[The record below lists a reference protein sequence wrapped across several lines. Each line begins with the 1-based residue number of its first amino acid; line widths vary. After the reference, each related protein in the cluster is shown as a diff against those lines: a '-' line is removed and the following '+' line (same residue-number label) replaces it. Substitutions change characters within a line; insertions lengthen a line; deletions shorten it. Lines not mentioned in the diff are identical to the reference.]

1 MTFRAHRICMLLVVA
16 AVSVAPAQ
24 VTRVS
29 SAAEIATALQT
40 AQPGDTLLMTNGIW
54 TDQLITFQ
62 GLGSASAPIVLKAE
76 TNGQVELTGTSRL
89 RISGQYLV
97 VDGLRFRSGYSP
109 SGAVIEFRNGS
120 GIAATDCRLTNTS
133 IEDYNPPSTATDYKW
148 VSMYGFRNT
157 VEYCYFAGKTHAGTT
172 FVVWL
177 SDQPNAHWV
186 HHNFFGRRPPLGV
199 NGGETI
205 RVGTSDWSMYNSRTV
220 VESNYFLECDGEAEI
235 ISSKSCEN
243 VYRANV
249 FVRCE
254 GALTLRHGNRNRVEG
269 NFFFGE
275 GTSNT
280 GGIRV
285 IGEDQ
290 VVINNYLVGLTGSA
304 PRAPLTLMNGIPSS
318 PLNGYFQVQRA
329 QIAFNTFV
337 NTRNTIV
344 IGYGK
349 SDSISLPPLDCTIA
363 NNIVRSPNSPFIA
376 LVDTPISM
384 IYEGNIMYGGFVGI
398 SDTGIHVIDP
408 QLVLSPDGL
417 WRPAATSPVLGA
429 ASGSYGSVTEDMD
442 GDPRSGSKDV
452 GADQF
457 STEPPVR
464 HPVTQN
470 DVGPDWMRNTTEVAQ
485 ATLQAPEGYA
495 LSDCYPNPFNGQ
507 TGFAVTCPKS
517 GELTV
522 EVFDIRGRRLS
533 EVNLGWREAGTHRM
547 VWRPEALPSGLYVLR
562 VSSQAW
568 SSSIKA
574 LYLK

>member
-1 MTFRAHRICMLLVVA
+1 MGFRAYRISLYFLMA
-16 AVSVAPAQ
+16 AMSTAQ
-24 VTRVS
+24 AALTRVN
-29 SAAEIATALQT
+29 SAAEISSAMLS
-40 AQPGDTLLMTNGIW
+40 AQPGDTLLMSNGVWTN
-54 TDQLITFQ
+54 QLITFQ
-62 GLGSASAPIVLKAE
+62 GVGSASAPIVLKAE

-97 VDGLRFRSGYSP
+97 VDGLRFRAGYSP

-120 GIAATDCRLTNTS
+120 GVAATDCRLTNTS

-148 VSMYGFRNT
+148 VSLYGFRNT
-157 VEYCYFAGKTHAGTT
+157 VEYCYFAGKTHLGTT
-172 FVVWL
+172 FVIWL
-177 SDQPNAHWV
+177 SDQPNSHWV

-220 VESNYFLECDGEAEI
+220 VEYNYFLECDGEAEI

-254 GALTLRHGNRNRVEG
+254 GALTLRHGDRNRVEG

-290 VVINNYLVGLTGSA
+290 VVTNNYLVDLTGSGS
-304 PRAPLTLMNGIPSS
+304 RSPLTLMNGIPNS

-329 QIAFNTFV
+329 LIAFNTFV
-337 NTRNTIV
+337 NTRNTVV

-349 SDSISLPPLDCTIA
+349 TDSISLPPLDCTIA
-363 NNIVRSPNSPFIA
+363 NNVIRSPNSPFIT
-376 LVDTPISM
+376 LVDTPITM
-384 IYEGNIMYGGFVGI
+384 VYEGNIMYGGFIGI
-398 SDTGIHVIDP
+398 SDTGIHVVDP
-408 QLVLSPDGL
+408 QLVVSSDGL
-417 WRPAATSPVLGA
+417 WRPSATSPVLGA
-429 ASGSYGSVTEDMD
+429 ASGDYGTITEDMD
-442 GDPRSGSKDV
+442 GDPRTGPRDV

-457 STEPPVR
+457 STQPPVR
-464 HPVTQN
+464 QPVTQD
-470 DVGPDWMRNTTEVAQ
+470 DVGPDWMRGTTEVVHGG
-485 ATLQAPEGYA
+485 LSAPEGYE
-495 LSDCYPNPFNGQ
+495 LSNCYPNPFNGQ
-507 TGFAVTCPKS
+507 TGFSVTLPKP

-533 EVNLGWREAGTHRM
+533 AMDLGWRGAGTHRM
-547 VWRPEALPSGLYVLR
+547 FWRPVALPSGVYVLK
-562 VSSQAW
+562 VSSQSW
-568 SSSIKA
+568 ISTTKA